1 MPMPD
6 GVMKTP
12 DAVRALGRSK
22 SQLLRLIDSGHL
34 SPGVHFFRGPF
45 RNSPITWDTGACQ
58 QRFAELARMPVPS
71 QSVEP
76 EGLDSLLEEIK
87 NETPN
92 QQ

>member
-1 MPMPD
+1 MPE
-6 GVMKTP
+6 GVLKTP
-12 DAVRALGRSK
+12 GAVQALGRSK

-34 SPGVHFFRGPF
+34 TPGVHFFRGPF
-45 RNSPITWDTGACQ
+45 RNSPITWDVTACQ
-58 QRFAELARMPVPS
+58 KRFAELARMPVSS

-92 QQ
+92 

>member
-1 MPMPD
+1 MPTTE
-6 GVMKTP
+6 GVLRTP

-22 SQLLRLIDSGHL
+22 SQLLRMVDSGVL
-34 SPGVHFFRGPF
+34 TPGVHFFRGPF
-45 RNSPITWDTGACQ
+45 RNSPITWDVSLCQ

-71 QSVEP
+71 QSGEQK
-76 EGLDSLLEEIK
+76 ELDSLLAEIR

>member
-1 MPMPD
+1 MPE
-6 GVMKTP
+6 GVLKTP

-22 SQLLRLIDSGHL
+22 SQLLRLVDSGYL
-34 SPGVHFFRGPF
+34 TPGVHFFRGPF
-45 RNSPITWDTGACQ
+45 RNSPITWDTRKCQ
-58 QRFAELARMPVPS
+58 ERFAELARMPVPS

-87 NETPN
+87 NETPI